1 MLASGY
7 RSVAA
12 EFGGDLVDTEAV
24 VTAIAYQTGD
34 EEEARWVLACLDALQ
49 VFDRED
55 TQLRLE
61 PLLRQCVALG
71 V

>member
-1 MLASGY
+1 MDD
-7 RSVAA
+7 AA
-12 EFGGDLVDTEAV
+12 CRIEG
-24 VTAIAYQTGD
+24 
-34 EEEARWVLACLDALQ
+34 EEEARWVFAYPDVFQ

-61 PLLRQCVALG
+61 PLLRQCVALD